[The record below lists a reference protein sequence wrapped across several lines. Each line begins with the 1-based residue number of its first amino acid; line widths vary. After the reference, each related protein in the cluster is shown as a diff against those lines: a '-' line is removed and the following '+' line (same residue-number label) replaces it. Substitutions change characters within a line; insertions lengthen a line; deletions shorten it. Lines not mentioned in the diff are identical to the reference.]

1 MNIHFIIDSVYSRLF
16 ISEVKK
22 RFPNDNNI
30 FYTLKDPIIGQII
43 YIVLFIIVVWFVFH
57 TTIISDKNPQF
68 AKRLKKKFLKK

>member
-1 MNIHFIIDSVYSRLF
+1 MNFSQTNTVLIIYAINILF
-16 ISEVKK
+16 AMAS
-22 RFPNDNNI
+22 I